1 MSKRKPSALVALLLI
16 ALASVQLACGLT
28 QDVSKQATT
37 QALAEWLAPTATAAS
52 FNNADYLEALQT
64 AAVEATQQGSAIAAT
79 RTAQALSAES
89 QAATE
94 AAFGPLL
101 DELPKY
107 GVNPAAGRP
116 GWVHP
121 PVTLEL
127 EGYQQYDSKNNFI
140 FTIVEDF
147 AISADITWNTQYGT
161 SGCGFILRSDGD
173 EEEPNQY
180 MVMATRGSMGH
191 VLFTIMS
198 EGEFVGG
205 KDIYARGADPEF
217 DWENDGTNRLTV
229 VGRGTEF
236 QIYTNGT
243 LIGEVDAADPP
254 TQPALP
260 PRPTPPDNLSD
271 PGAFQAYQDALEDY
285 EDQVDEIERQ
295 FQAQRRSSGDAN
307 TVFERG
313 FAALAAMSESGRTV
327 CQFDNAWL
335 WVIEE
340 LQ

>member
-1 MSKRKPSALVALLLI
+1 MSRSRYPFHLVLGSLALACALWACGMTRDASKR
-16 ALASVQLACGLT
+16 
-28 QDVSKQATT
+28 ATT

-52 FNNADYLEALQT
+52 FEDSDDLEALQT
-64 AAVEATQQGSAIAAT
+64 AAAEATQQGSSITAT

-89 QAATE
+89 KAATE
-94 AAFGPLL
+94 AAFGPIL
-101 DELPKY
+101 DELPTY
-107 GVNPAAGRP
+107 GVDPSAGRP

-205 KDIYARGADPEF
+205 KDIYARGTDPAF

-236 QIYTNGT
+236 EIYSNGT
-243 LIGEVDAADPP
+243 LIGEVDAENPS

-260 PRPTPPDNLSD
+260 PRPTPPDDLTD
-271 PGAFQAYQDALEDY
+271 PSSFQDYQDALEDY

-340 LQ
+340 S

>member
-1 MSKRKPSALVALLLI
+1 MTSKQRPLAAVILGLLT
-16 ALASVQLACGLT
+16 LAFAQLACGLA
-28 QDVSKQATT
+28 QDRSKQATA
-37 QALAEWLAPTATAAS
+37 QALAEWLAPTAAS
-52 FNNADYLEALQT
+52 SDDADHLDALQT
-64 AAVEATQQGSAIAAT
+64 AAVQATEQGSLVEAT

-89 QAATE
+89 LSATE
-94 AAFGPLL
+94 AAFAPIL
-101 DELPKY
+101 DELPNY
-107 GVNPAAGRP
+107 GVDPSKGHP
-116 GWVHP
+116 GWIHP

-147 AISADITWNTQYGT
+147 AISAEITWNTQYGT
-161 SGCGFILRSDGD
+161 SGCGLILRSDGD

-205 KDIYARGADPEF
+205 KDIYARGIDPDF
-217 DWENDGTNRLTV
+217 DWENDGTNELTV
-229 VGRGTEF
+229 VGRGTQFEIF
-236 QIYTNGT
+236 TNGT
-243 LIGEVDAADPP
+243 LIGEVDVRDPP
-254 TQPALP
+254 SQPALP
-260 PRPTPPDNLSD
+260 PRPTPPPDLSNES
-271 PGAFQAYQDALEDY
+271 ALQEYQKALEEY
-285 EDQVDEIERQ
+285 EEEVDQIERQ
-295 FQAQRRSSGDAN
+295 FAAQRRSAEDAN

-327 CQFDNAWL
+327 CQFEDAWM

-340 LQ
+340 Q